1 MTVGNGMDGKAGHSF
16 GLFISFEGGEGAGK
30 STQLR
35 HLESVLIKAGH
46 EVVTTREPGGT
57 PLAEAIRAL
66 LLTHE
71 AASQE
76 AMTQALLFAAARR
89 DHVERVIRP
98 ALARGSIVLCDRF
111 ADSTR
116 AYQGGAITPDDLE
129 TIIQLATGGLEPHLT
144 ILLDVPV
151 AAGLTR
157 ARKRAAMAD
166 TFEQAAESFH
176 EAVRMRFLTLA
187 RNNPARIL
195 IFDAQA
201 EEDNLTRDILARLA
215 AQLPGM
221 QMDEA

>member
-1 MTVGNGMDGKAGHSF
+1 MIAKQAGHSA

-30 STQLR
+30 STQLC
-35 HLESVLIKAGH
+35 HLAAILRKAGH
-46 EVVTTREPGGT
+46 EIVTTREPGGT

-98 ALARGSIVLCDRF
+98 ALARGAIVLCDRF

-116 AYQGGAITPDDLE
+116 AYQGGTIAPDDLE
-129 TIIQLATGGLEPHLT
+129 TIIRLATGGLEPHLT

-151 AAGLTR
+151 AAGLAR

-176 EAVRMRFLTLA
+176 EGVRMRFLTLA
-187 RNNPARIL
+187 QENPARIHV
-195 IFDAQA
+195 FDAQA
-201 EEDNLTRDILARLA
+201 EVDDLARDILARLA
-215 AQLPGM
+215 AQLPRVRMG
-221 QMDEA
+221 DA